1 MDAVLE
7 QLLDSPKLALYL
19 RQIEDVLERERA
31 ARQQFY
37 KDLRDDVKAEFIN
50 GEVIVHSPVKKRH
63 NDCGQRLLTLL
74 RTYVARHDLGFVGY
88 EKILVR
94 LTRNDYEPDLCFF
107 SKERAAAFL
116 PEQMFFP
123 APDFVVEVLSDS
135 TAKTDRDTKFKDYA
149 AHGVKEYWMV
159 DPTYNILE
167 QYLLEEDS
175 YTLALKSDSGQVKA
189 REVAGFTIPIQ
200 AIFNDAENLRVLAEI
215 LS

>member
-19 RQIEDVLERERA
+19 RQIEGILEREKA

-50 GEVIVHSPVKKRH
+50 GEIVVHSPVKKSH

-74 RTYVARHDLGFVGY
+74 RTYVAKHNLGFVGY
-88 EKILVR
+88 EKILIR

-107 SKERAAAFL
+107 SRDKANDFV
-116 PEQMFFP
+116 PEQIFFP
-123 APDFVVEVLSDS
+123 APDFVVEILSDS
-135 TAKTDRDTKFKDYA
+135 TAKTDRETKFNDYA
-149 AHGVKEYWMV
+149 AHGVKEYWII
-159 DPTYNILE
+159 DPVYNTLE
-167 QYLLEEDS
+167 QYLLEGED
-175 YTLALKSDSGQVKA
+175 YNLILKSDSGQVKA
-189 REVAGFTIPIQ
+189 REVSGFVIPVQ
-200 AIFNDAENLRVLAEI
+200 ALFNDTENLRVLAAM

>member
-50 GEVIVHSPVKKRH
+50 GEVVVHSPVKKRH

-74 RTYVARHDLGFVGY
+74 RTYVARHDLGCVGY

-135 TAKTDRDTKFKDYA
+135 TAKSDRDTKFKDYA

-200 AIFNDAENLRVLAEI
+200 TIFNDAENLRVLAEI